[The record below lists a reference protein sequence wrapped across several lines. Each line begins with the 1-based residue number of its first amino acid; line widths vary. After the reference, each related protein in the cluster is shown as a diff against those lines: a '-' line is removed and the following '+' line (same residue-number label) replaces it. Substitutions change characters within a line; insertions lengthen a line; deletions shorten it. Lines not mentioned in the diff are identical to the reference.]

1 MSKTTKLLCVSS
13 FLLCWLCSVSLSA
26 YSSDWQ
32 FDGFISQGYMSVE
45 DSQFVVGDDSDSFEL
60 TEAALAASWKI
71 NNSFRFAGSL
81 NYRRWGELAE
91 SKFQFDYG
99 FLEYS
104 QHIGGNKF
112 GVRAGRFKNEFGFY
126 SSTRDAPFTRP
137 SIMLP
142 QSIYSDF
149 FRDTQLQLDGVD
161 LFGSHSFSSGV
172 LDWHASIGEVN
183 VTDDFM
189 RNVNG
194 STELGNYSSDNL
206 YAFDIDFLSD
216 TYRLG
221 LSYYSGGVDFHS
233 SEFSIFTDGS
243 IGIHT
248 WLLSAQ
254 YRYKWFEVTAEHAWA
269 DNHIDRIFY
278 PEGLGT
284 VVTDNTGFYID
295 VRAFLPHNTE
305 VFIRFDRHIGDVD
318 DRDGLGYN
326 QRTGYPAYYAD
337 TDDWVLGARWFIS
350 SNWMLAAEYHWLDGA
365 SWTTPLIIR
374 DPLTQQEDWSMFAL
388 QLSYRF

>member
-1 MSKTTKLLCVSS
+1 MFKITNFLYVNLFVLCGLGGVS
-13 FLLCWLCSVSLSA
+13 FVA

-32 FDGFISQGYMSVE
+32 FDGFLSQGYMAVE

-71 NNSFRFAGSL
+71 NKNLRFAGSL

-104 QHIGGNKF
+104 QHMGGNKF
-112 GVRAGRFKNEFGFY
+112 GLRGGRFKNEFGFY

-161 LFGSHSFSSGV
+161 FFGSHSLSSGV
-172 LDWHASIGEVN
+172 LDWHASVGNVN
-183 VTDDFM
+183 VTDDLT

-194 STELGNYSSDNL
+194 STELGSYSSDHL
-206 YAFDIDFLSD
+206 YAFDVDFQGD
-216 TYRLG
+216 TLRLG
-221 LSYYSGGVDFHS
+221 LSYYSGGVDFRP

-248 WLLSAQ
+248 WLISAQ
-254 YRYKWFEVTAEHAWA
+254 YRYKWLEVTAEHAWA
-269 DNHIDRIFY
+269 DYHIGGIFY
-278 PEGLGT
+278 PEELGKI
-284 VVTDNTGFYID
+284 VTDNTGFYID
-295 VRAFLPHNTE
+295 IRAYLPYSTE
-305 VFIRFDRHIGDVD
+305 VFIRFDRHIGDTD
-318 DRDGLGYN
+318 DKNGVSYS
-326 QRTGYPAYYAD
+326 QRTGFPAYYAN
-337 TDDWVLGARWFIS
+337 TDDWALGARWFIS
-350 SNWMLAAEYHWLDGA
+350 SNWMLAAEYHWLEGA

-374 DPLTQQEDWSMFAL
+374 DPVTQQEDWSMFAL